1 MWLTCDCNF
10 FIKLISAIILI
21 FAIVVNG
28 IGNLLDI
35 GDIIETTVHSCY
47 TTEESTTVEESETT
61 TDFITEPTATVAT
74 TVEST
79 TKTSTTTTTETTTE
93 PTTKEPTTQC
103 ATSPSTTEESTTQ
116 PESYLIPQPTV
127 LVFDDQYSVLVVP
140 SEFEGSD
147 VRLAIEPEAE
157 FIDMGDGIT
166 GFIGLSEGE
175 TYAITVKAIINGK
188 EESSEPV
195 IITVYSPVI
204 PTAPVIESVT
214 STSVSAK
221 PIENCEYQIR
231 LTNNVAVTEWS
242 DTPVF
247 ENLESDL
254 PYYFAVRYKANGY
267 HSAGSEASVTRFT
280 TLPAPTTETTTVTTT
295 EAPTTETTT
304 QKPTTATTK
313 PSTTSTTKTTTRAVT
328 TEAGPYISSAEEISL
343 FVLGGTSL
351 KTALGDIGTVFKAID
366 SFPDGSYVACGTT
379 PCVDGDFEGLYDSS
393 LNWKTPYSFVAKFT
407 KSGSVEWIKLLGETS
422 SEVLLYDIAVLSNG
436 NIVTVGTVTS
446 QNTGIDSIIYTLS
459 SKGVQLSKNIPTGSG
474 DDFFYSIAA
483 TSNGYVVGGKTN
495 STDGAFEGIP
505 GMSSI
510 VINYDLSNTV
520 LWKRYL
526 NASKSSHIADI
537 DVDDD
542 NNIFF
547 ACITTATDGQFA
559 AIEGLIGSYADTVV
573 FKYSYAG
580 DYIWHHVLAT
590 TGTDEFDSITAD
602 GKGGCL
608 VAGNYTLV
616 STVIPDGTLQGIHNC
631 GGTDALAIRLDK
643 NGNRLWYKIVSGFL
657 DDFITDVVRTEGGF
671 AVTGY
676 TDSSNREFASIGNS
690 GGTDGFIYFLDVNGT
705 GIEVISQAGSGDDAA
720 LCLAYSE
727 QENELLIAGRT
738 KSSDGSFADKNPYT
752 NSMVGYI
759 GRYKTT
765 IG

>member
-28 IGNLLDI
+28 VGNLLGL

-47 TTEESTTVEESETT
+47 TTEESTTVEESELT
-61 TDFITEPTATVAT
+61 TDFIPEPSATVAT
-74 TVEST
+74 TGEST
-79 TKTSTTTTTETTTE
+79 TKTSTTTTAETTTE
-93 PTTKEPTTQC
+93 PATKEPTTQST
-103 ATSPSTTEESTTQ
+103 TSPSTTEESTTQ

-140 SEFEGSD
+140 SEFEGDNVS
-147 VRLAIEPEAE
+147 LAIEPEAE
-157 FIDMGDGIT
+157 FIDMGDGMT

-175 TYAITVKAIINGK
+175 TYTITVKAVINGK
-188 EESSEPV
+188 EESSKPIV
-195 IITVYSPVI
+195 ITIYSPVI
-204 PTAPVIESVT
+204 PDAPVIDSVT

-267 HSAGSEASVTRFT
+267 HAAGSEVSSTKFT
-280 TLPAPTTETTTVTTT
+280 TLPAPTTEATTVTTT
-295 EAPTTETTT
+295 SAPTTESTTAA
-304 QKPTTATTK
+304 PTTSTTG
-313 PSTTSTTKTTTRAVT
+313 PSTTSTTKSTTKAVT

-343 FVLGGTSL
+343 SVLGGTSL
-351 KTALGDIGTVFKAID
+351 KTAIGDIGTVFKAID

-407 KSGSVEWIKLLGETS
+407 KSGSVEWITLLGESS

-446 QNTGIDSIIYTLS
+446 QITGIDGVIYTLS
-459 SKGVQLSKNIPTGSG
+459 SKGVQLSKNTPTGSG
-474 DDFFYSIAA
+474 DDFFYSVAA
-483 TSNGYVVGGKTN
+483 TSNGYVAGGKTN
-495 STDGAFEGIP
+495 SIDGAFEGIP

-510 VINYDLSNTV
+510 VINYDLNNTV
-520 LWKRYL
+520 LWKRYF
-526 NASKSSHIADI
+526 NASKSSHIAGI
-537 DVDDD
+537 DVDDN
-542 NNIFF
+542 NNIFL
-547 ACITTATDGQFA
+547 ACITTATDGQFSA
-559 AIEGLIGSYADTVV
+559 FEGLIGGYADTVIL
-573 FKYSYAG
+573 KYSYAG
-580 DYIWHHVLAT
+580 DYIWHHVIAT
-590 TGTDEFDSITAD
+590 TGTDEFDSIAAD
-602 GKGGCL
+602 GKGGCV

-616 STVIPDGTLQGIHNC
+616 STVVPDGTLEGIHNC

-643 NGNRLWYKIVSGFL
+643 NGNRLWYKIISGFL
-657 DDFITDVVRTEGGF
+657 DDFITDIVRTEGGF
-671 AVTGY
+671 AVTGH
-676 TDSSNREFASIGNS
+676 TTSINREFASIGNM
-690 GGTDGFIYFLDVNGT
+690 GGTDGFVYFLDVNGT
-705 GIEVISQAGSGDDAA
+705 GIEVLSQAGSADDAA
-720 LCLAYSE
+720 LCIAYSE
-727 QENELLIAGRT
+727 SENELLIAGRT
-738 KSSDGSFADKNPYT
+738 KSSDGSFADKNSYT

-759 GRYKTT
+759 GRYKITVE
-765 IG
+765 